1 MSKKYK
7 KEKSNSGKILIVL
20 FLLAYLAYSV
30 ALQMGYSFSY
40 TPKESDVKKIKD
52 IKEYVKE
59 DFFNKIYNKLYYK
72 LKTSE
77 ESLEGLEIQFID
89 VGQADAILIRSGKDN
104 MLIDAGNNEDGK
116 LLVNYLSNLGIKE
129 FKYVVGTHAHEDH
142 IGGMDNVIR
151 KFKIGKFYMPDA
163 ITTTPTFES
172 ILDELEKKGYDY
184 NIPEIGQKLK
194 LGDAKLTV
202 VYTKANPEDL
212 NDSSIILLL
221 EYDKVRVL
229 FTGDAT
235 SNSENEILDKDIRAN
250 ILKVAH
256 HGSQY
261 STTDKFLDKVNP
273 QYAIISVGKGNDYGH
288 PHKPILNKL
297 KKRGIEVYRTDKLGT
312 IILTTDGNKI
322 NIKNTKTE
330 TDGKWNM

>member
-1 MSKKYK
+1 MSRRKK
-7 KEKSNSGKILIVL
+7 KSNSGKIVIVL
-20 FLLAYLAYSV
+20 FLLVYLLYSI
-30 ALQMGYSFSY
+30 AGQMGYSFSY
-40 TPKESDVKKIKD
+40 TPKESDIKKIKD
-52 IKEYVKE
+52 IEEYVKE
-59 DFFNKIYNKLYYK
+59 DFFSKIYNKLYYK

-116 LLVNYLSNLGIKE
+116 PLVNYLSNLGITN

-151 KFKIGKFYMPDA
+151 KFKIGTFYMPEA

-172 ILDELEKKGYDY
+172 ILDELDKKGYDY
-184 NIPEIGQKLK
+184 TIPEIGEKLK

-202 VYTKANPEDL
+202 IYTKANPEDL
-212 NDSSIILLL
+212 NDSSIVLLL
-221 EYDKVRVL
+221 EYNKVRVL
-229 FTGDAT
+229 FTGDSTT
-235 SNSENEILDKDIRAN
+235 SAEREFLDADIRAN

-261 STTDKFLDKVNP
+261 STSNEFLDKVNP
-273 QYAIISVGKGNDYGH
+273 QYAIISVGKDNDYGH
-288 PHKPILNKL
+288 PHKSVLNKL

-312 IILTTDGNKI
+312 IILTTDGDKI
-322 NIKNTKTE
+322 NIKNVKTE
-330 TDGKWNM
+330 TDGK

>member
-1 MSKKYK
+1 MSRREKKK
-7 KEKSNSGKILIVL
+7 KNSSGKVIIFL
-20 FLLAYLAYSV
+20 FLLGYLLYSIAV
-30 ALQMGYSFSY
+30 QMGYSFSY
-40 TPKESDVKKIKD
+40 TPKESDLKKIKE
-52 IKEYVKE
+52 IEEYVKE
-59 DFFNKIYNKLYYK
+59 DFFGTIYNKLYYK
-72 LKTSE
+72 FKTSD

-116 LLVNYLSNLGIKE
+116 LLVNYLTNLGIKD

-151 KFKIGKFYMPDA
+151 KFNIGKFYMPDA
-163 ITTTPTFES
+163 VTTTPTFES
-172 ILDELEKKGYDY
+172 ILDELDKKGYDY
-184 NIPEIGQKLK
+184 NIPEIGEKLK
-194 LGDAKLTV
+194 VGNAKLTV

-221 EYDKVRVL
+221 EYDKIKVL

-235 SNSENEILDKDIRAN
+235 SNVENEILDKDIRAN

-273 QYAIISVGKGNDYGH
+273 QYAIISVGKDNDYGH

-312 IILTTDGNKI
+312 IILTTDGDKI
-322 NIKNTKTE
+322 NIKSVKTE
-330 TDGKWNM
+330 TDGK